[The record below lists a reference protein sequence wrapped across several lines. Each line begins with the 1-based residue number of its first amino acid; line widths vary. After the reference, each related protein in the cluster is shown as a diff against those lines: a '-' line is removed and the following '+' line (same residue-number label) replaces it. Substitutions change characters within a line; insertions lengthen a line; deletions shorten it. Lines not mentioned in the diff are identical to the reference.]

1 VDFLEDIRLVDGP
14 VLWIAWAAGAAG
26 LAYLLW
32 WRDGPSPLKRAL
44 RAAAA
49 AVAAALLAAALVTG
63 GHWMLIYVFSAFPEV
78 LPREVLAWTV
88 PAVAALLLL
97 ILRLTRIWR
106 AKRPARPW
114 RKTAAATVAMLGVV
128 TLSAVQINEYFGLN
142 HTVSDLTGT
151 AVARIQPL
159 EDGLKR
165 TADAAPGVSL
175 ADWTAPAGLPDGGA
189 LRRTSIPGT
198 DSGFQSRDAYIY
210 FPPAYQVSPRPAL
223 PVLVLISGQPGAPS
237 DWLTGGALRSR
248 MDRFAAAH
256 QGLAPVVV
264 VVDPNGSA
272 QGNTMCLDSRIAQAD
287 TFLSQDVPAWID
299 RTLAVDP
306 DRRQWAAGGFSFGGT
321 CAVQMATRHP
331 EIYSS
336 ALAFS
341 SEREPA
347 IAKEREKTIEA
358 SFGGD
363 TEAFERLTP
372 LRLMAERRFEG
383 HGLYFAAG
391 ARDPEFLGYLDELSL
406 AAREAGFSVETRRID
421 NAGHSWLAASSGLP
435 GGLDFLAARWGI
447 RP

>member
-237 DWLTGGALRSR
+237 DRRRAPQPDGPVRGGASGPGAGGGRRRSE
-248 MDRFAAAH
+248 RFGPGQH
-256 QGLAPVVV
+256 
-264 VVDPNGSA
+264 
-272 QGNTMCLDSRIAQAD
+272 
-287 TFLSQDVPAWID
+287 DVPGQQD
-299 RTLAVDP
+299 R
-306 DRRQWAAGGFSFGGT
+306 AG
-321 CAVQMATRHP
+321 
-331 EIYSS
+331 
-336 ALAFS
+336 
-341 SEREPA
+341 
-347 IAKEREKTIEA
+347 
-358 SFGGD
+358 
-363 TEAFERLTP
+363 
-372 LRLMAERRFEG
+372 
-383 HGLYFAAG
+383 
-391 ARDPEFLGYLDELSL
+391 
-406 AAREAGFSVETRRID
+406 
-421 NAGHSWLAASSGLP
+421 
-435 GGLDFLAARWGI
+435 
-447 RP
+447 